1 MTVALPA
8 DRRRAR
14 RATIGLVVV
23 GLLLLFGAANI
34 HLVYV
39 AVTSQ
44 PDCVAH
50 LRPGDAGGQ
59 GAYQAAK
66 SACSPGARP

>member
-1 MTVALPA
+1 MNGRMWSLLPGRWMA
-8 DRRRAR
+8 WLLIPA
-14 RATIGLVVV
+14 
-23 GLLLLFGAANI
+23 GLLLFAGANV

-50 LRPGDAGGQ
+50 LKEPGDGDG
-59 GAYQAAK
+59 YRAAR
-66 SACSPGARP
+66 SSC